1 MPRRESEGKSSQR
14 IFFTRESSVKV
25 YLHNYL
31 AVEFVPYVSVS
42 FTMLQMS
49 CVYMADV
56 LFKLTFKKSKMGLH
70 LAPLK
75 VIK

>member
-49 CVYMADV
+49 CA
-56 LFKLTFKKSKMGLH
+56 
-70 LAPLK
+70 
-75 VIK
+75 